1 MPRDITQLNDEDL
14 EKVEGNIVNAI
25 LGAAAYRD
33 KQNNRRLINIK
44 RKGKLLFQFT
54 IEPIDEDTWQKCR
67 RKNTFN
73 RGKRTEEVNNSRF
86 LAEAIF
92 EATIDADKVR
102 VWNNQEVWRQLGVAS
117 GIDVVNIVLTPAEK
131 AKVIEILEDI
141 GGYNDDDLEGMVRD
155 LSGAAIE

>member
-67 RKNTFN
+67 R
-73 RGKRTEEVNNSRF
+73 
-86 LAEAIF
+86 
-92 EATIDADKVR
+92 
-102 VWNNQEVWRQLGVAS
+102 GVCGRPQHDPAGEPRRMLRRIHAAAS
-117 GIDVVNIVLTPAEK
+117 LPAF
-131 AKVIEILEDI
+131 
-141 GGYNDDDLEGMVRD
+141 
-155 LSGAAIE
+155 